1 MIELEILVQ
10 VYDDVELLQSKLSQF
25 VKKNESTII
34 DTYYYDPLRQKLKP
48 HEDKKLYA
56 SFRVR
61 EKENISQITFKN
73 DFYKD
78 GIWQYS
84 DELETKVGDANI
96 IKGIIDNLGL
106 KVLAKISSHKT
117 YYQYKDYEIV
127 LEEVEKLGVFLEVEL
142 QNSAKYSDYINEKK
156 KMQKFLNDLNLNVSN
171 ELNCGKPELYISKY
185 GIN

>member
-1 MIELEILVQ
+1 M
-10 VYDDVELLQSKLSQF
+10 
-25 VKKNESTII
+25 
-34 DTYYYDPLRQKLKP
+34 
-48 HEDKKLYA
+48 
-56 SFRVR
+56 
-61 EKENISQITFKN
+61 
-73 DFYKD
+73 
-78 GIWQYS
+78 
-84 DELETKVGDANI
+84 
-96 IKGIIDNLGL
+96 
-106 KVLAKISSHKT
+106 LAKISSHKT